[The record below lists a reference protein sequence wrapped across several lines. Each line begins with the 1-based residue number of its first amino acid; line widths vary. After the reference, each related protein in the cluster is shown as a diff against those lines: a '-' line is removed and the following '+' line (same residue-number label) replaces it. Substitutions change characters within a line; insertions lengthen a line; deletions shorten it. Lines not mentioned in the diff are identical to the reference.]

1 MRRTLLVLAACAL
14 LFAGGVPDAM
24 ASGAKRGPV
33 VKLGESQ
40 FGRVLFSGGDRA
52 LYLFTRDPRN
62 KTRCYGDCAKAWPP
76 LYAKGRPRAGRG
88 VDSDGLGTIRR
99 GNGRRQ
105 VTYKGHALYSYVH
118 DPDGEV
124 LCNDVFEFGGTWF
137 ALDGK
142 GNPPSF

>member
-1 MRRTLLVLAACAL
+1 MKRAFLVLAGCAL
-14 LFAGGVPDAM
+14 LFAAVAPNAM

-62 KTRCYGDCAKAWPP
+62 KTRCYGDCAEAWPP
-76 LYAKGRPRAGRG
+76 LYAKGRPRAGEG
-88 VDSDGLGTIRR
+88 VDRDLLGTIERR
-99 GNGRRQ
+99 NGRRQ
-105 VTYKGHALYSYVH
+105 ETHKGQALYSYVH

-124 LCNDVFEFGGTWF
+124 LCNDVFEFGVTWY
-137 ALDGK
+137 ALDAKGK
-142 GNPPSF
+142 PPWS